1 MSSTLTRRQLVGAGA
16 AGAAL
21 SGLAAFARTPRDF
34 GVAME
39 GRRWRR

>member
-21 SGLAAFARTPRDF
+21 SGLAAARAL
-34 GVAME
+34 VAADH
-39 GRRWRR
+39 